1 MKILLKYISIITT
14 ILFLAYSCETD
25 ENGPM
30 PDNIQEGC
38 FPYIEVDNSVSS
50 PFINVDDLNGYMM
63 KGEVKVLFDSP
74 YDKLTLAVAYNGN
87 YSDYYV
93 LKDDIVNVPAD
104 IEVTTSDLV
113 NTIDELSS
121 ASDIK
126 IADEF
131 HVYVIPTIAGKEFPP
146 YQEINDKVYN
156 TVSSS
161 ILQNLTALKGLT
173 KADVNITVP
182 CAFDPSIVS
191 GSFYSVSADWS
202 SAGDI
207 TIFPD
212 ESDPFVVYV
221 DGLETMEGLVE
232 DKGPLKM
239 VIQPNYDVVV
249 ERQVIVSSLSPWG
262 LPYTNLAYEGFG
274 TYDTCTG
281 TYTMTFEITVDQ
293 GSFGSYNFTFTIQ

>member
-1 MKILLKYISIITT
+1 M
-14 ILFLAYSCETD
+14 LFLSYSCETD

-30 PDNIQEGC
+30 PNDIQEGC
-38 FPYIEVDNSVSS
+38 FPYIAIDNDVSS
-50 PFINVDDLNGYMM
+50 PFINVDDIDGYYLS
-63 KGEVKVLFDSP
+63 GEIDILFDSP
-74 YDKLTLAVAYNGN
+74 YDKLTLVVAYNGN
-87 YSDYYV
+87 YSNYYV
-93 LKDDIVNVPAD
+93 LNDDITSVPVD
-104 IEVTTSDLV
+104 IEVTTTDLV
-113 NTIDELSS
+113 NAIDELSS
-121 ASDIK
+121 PSDIQ

-131 HVYVIPTIAGKEFPP
+131 HVYVIPTIAGKQFPP
-146 YQEINDKVYN
+146 YQEMNGKSYN

-161 ILQNLTALKGLT
+161 ILQNLSALKGLT

-191 GSFYSVSADWS
+191 GNFYSVSNDWG

-232 DKGPLKM
+232 DQGPLKM
-239 VIQPNYDVVV
+239 IIKPNYDVTV
-249 ERQVIVSSLSPWG
+249 ERQVLSSSLAPWG
-262 LPYTNLAYEGFG
+262 LPYTNMAYEGFG

-293 GSFGSYNFTFTIQ
+293 GSFGQYNFTFTIQ